1 MEMASLPQGGTP
13 VPAQRVDATQSARD
27 YRQYADDYMRSMMGR
42 LTPYVTPNVPR
53 PEGLPRLSLS
63 EEARTAQSQGPVRVG
78 TLGQPGTRRALE
90 FDMASPLPTART
102 AEKQQQDE
110 QKELDELYKQQGI
123 HKQFEDDYEA
133 FKASVEGL
141 SLVALNRSIDEFKK
155 RAMSELRQLE
165 AINFSKKDIQT
176 EQERI
181 GEQYEE
187 KNKELNIS
195 SFIASNKKAS
205 LDVLDDIT
213 PDNIKEWI
221 KTEEGISR
229 KLKIMEDDYRADEN
243 LQGLDMETK
252 KQTIENMLKFD
263 RSIIDKKRAELG
275 LDASQPSEGSK
286 AADRSPEGSSSGD
299 DALLQRLSEKYNSLQ
314 REVVEKLDPM
324 EVNPDERPEYLKEL
338 GRLWNEV
345 RDATRE
351 VEEEY
356 KNIKSDDG
364 KSKFAELHNS
374 YFNFQVYL
382 KTRVKQYHVINIM
395 ENRIKQLTFD
405 EVEHLLDNPEDFNKE
420 VDALI
425 KTIRDK
431 VKIKDEEFKDSY
443 EQQLPLE
450 YRALVKDRY
459 DTAVR
464 TPSQSV

>member
-1 MEMASLPQGGTP
+1 
-13 VPAQRVDATQSARD
+13 
-27 YRQYADDYMRSMMGR
+27 
-42 LTPYVTPNVPR
+42 
-53 PEGLPRLSLS
+53 
-63 EEARTAQSQGPVRVG
+63 
-78 TLGQPGTRRALE
+78 
-90 FDMASPLPTART
+90 MASPLPTART

-187 KNKELNIS
+187 KIKELNIS

-205 LDVLDDIT
+205 LDVLNDIT

-252 KQTIENMLKFD
+252 KQTIDNMLKFD

-275 LDASQPSEGSK
+275 LDASQPSEGSF
-286 AADRSPEGSSSGD
+286 AADRAPEGSSPEEDD
-299 DALLQRLSEKYNSLQ
+299 DALLKRLAEKYNSLQ

-338 GRLWNEV
+338 GRIWNEV

-351 VEEEY
+351 VEE
-356 KNIKSDDG
+356 
-364 KSKFAELHNS
+364 
-374 YFNFQVYL
+374 
-382 KTRVKQYHVINIM
+382 
-395 ENRIKQLTFD
+395 
-405 EVEHLLDNPEDFNKE
+405 
-420 VDALI
+420 
-425 KTIRDK
+425 
-431 VKIKDEEFKDSY
+431 
-443 EQQLPLE
+443 
-450 YRALVKDRY
+450 
-459 DTAVR
+459 
-464 TPSQSV
+464 